1 MNGDRSRTKE
11 REKKGREGYVR
22 RKGGKERKREDNMCS
37 APGRL
42 FR

>member
-1 MNGDRSRTKE
+1 MKTEVGGRR
-11 REKKGREGYVR
+11 GREEGEEYAR
-22 RKGGKERKREDNMCS
+22 RMGGKERKREDNMCP

>member
-1 MNGDRSRTKE
+1 MKTEVGGRRG
-11 REKKGREGYVR
+11 REGGEGYVR
-22 RKGGKERKREDNMCS
+22 RKRGKERKREDSMCP